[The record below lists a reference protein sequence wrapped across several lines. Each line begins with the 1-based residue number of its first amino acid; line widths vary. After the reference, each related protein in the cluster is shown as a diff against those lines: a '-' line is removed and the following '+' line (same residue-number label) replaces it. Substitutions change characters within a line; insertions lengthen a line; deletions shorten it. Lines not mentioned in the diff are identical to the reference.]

1 MRSNELLYG
10 LALIA
15 TSAITCPAAL
25 DALTVREEI
34 VLRPQACN
42 ACGNASRPGNLL
54 LGGTGISGL
63 DDVPACT
70 GAARRQTGGQTH
82 QMRGLGV

>member
-1 MRSNELLYG
+1 MSPLYG

-25 DALTVREEI
+25 DTLTLCQES
-34 VLRPQACN
+34 VLRPQPGN

-54 LGGTGISGL
+54 IGCAGISSL
-63 DDVPACT
+63 DNVPACT
-70 GAARRQTGGQTH
+70 RASRRQTGGQAH
-82 QMRGLGV
+82 QMRGLGI